1 MPARTQQLKRRAE
14 GARILRTGLLYGL
27 ILGALFAVPLIAAP
41 GAAADSRV
49 RVAILPIVVHSTTD
63 REYLRS
69 GLADMLTS
77 RLGREKSVAVV
88 KLDDPEL
95 ATTDASAA
103 KAAAGSSGASW
114 VLYGSFTRFGE
125 GASLD
130 IRCVEVGGEDT
141 QDPRS
146 VFIQAGTLGEIIPRL
161 DNLAKRVAHHVT
173 AGRSSLPS
181 VSASEEEAA
190 DATMASA
197 LDEIDA
203 LRSRIKALEDRAA
216 AAGSD
221 VAGQAGGTEAP

>member
-1 MPARTQQLKRRAE
+1 MPVRTQQLKRRT
-14 GARILRTGLLYGL
+14 GRMRITCTGTLLGL
-27 ILGALFAVPLIAAP
+27 ALGALLTVPLFPEPA
-41 GAAADSRV
+41 AAADGRV
-49 RVAILPIVVHSTTD
+49 RIAILPIVVHSTTD

-77 RLGREKSVAVV
+77 RLGREKNVAVL
-88 KLDDPEL
+88 KLDDAKL
-95 ATTDASAA
+95 ATTDGEAA
-103 KAAAGSSGASW
+103 KAAAASSGASW

-130 IRCVEVGGEDT
+130 IRCVEVGVADA

-173 AGRSSLPS
+173 VGRSSLPS
-181 VSASEEEAA
+181 VSASEGEAR
-190 DATMASA
+190 DATVALA
-197 LDEIDA
+197 LDEIDG

-216 AAGSD
+216 AVSSA
-221 VAGQAGGTEAP
+221 VAGQAGGTGTP

>member
-1 MPARTQQLKRRAE
+1 MPATTQEVNRQAE
-14 GARILRTGLLYGL
+14 NARVLCVGVLFGLV
-27 ILGALFAVPLIAAP
+27 LGMLSAAP
-41 GAAADSRV
+41 AVADDNRV

-77 RLGREKSVAVV
+77 RLGREKGLAVL
-88 KLDDPEL
+88 KLDDTEL
-95 ATTDASAA
+95 ATTDASVA
-103 KAAAGSSGASW
+103 KAAGGAAGASW

-130 IRCVEVGGEDT
+130 IRCVEVGGEDA

-173 AGRSSLPS
+173 SGRSSLPS
-181 VSASEEEAA
+181 VSASEEEAQ
-190 DATMASA
+190 DSSMASA

-203 LRSRIKALEDRAA
+203 LRARIQLLEDLAA
-216 AAGSD
+216 ETA
-221 VAGQAGGTEAP
+221 TEAVDQALRSETP